1 MNNRPV
7 NRGVLALTG
16 AIPAIALSAGLL
28 SLSPDSVTRQEYWPW
43 LPGLVLVFGMGFSAL
58 FWLVLT
64 PRRDTRDDDRR

>member
-1 MNNRPV
+1 MSDRPTNRSI
-7 NRGVLALTG
+7 LALTG

-28 SLSPDSVTRQEYWPW
+28 SLSPDSLIRQQYWPW

-64 PRRDTRDDDRR
+64 PRRDKRDDDRG